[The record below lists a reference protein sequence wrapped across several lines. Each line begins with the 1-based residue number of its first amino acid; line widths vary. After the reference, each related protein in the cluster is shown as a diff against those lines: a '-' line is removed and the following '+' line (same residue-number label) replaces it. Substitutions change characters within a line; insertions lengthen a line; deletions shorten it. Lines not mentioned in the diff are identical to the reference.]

1 MGSKKGKSKPAEPV
15 TPVEDPEAAQP
26 IDEAVSEEILPEES
40 LEGLDAKLEEAE
52 KKAADFEEKW
62 KTALAEMANYR
73 KITERDKDDNKR
85 RIRSD
90 ILEKFLPVVDAL
102 ELALKHKPADLT
114 PEVEKWAEGVDL
126 SLRKLD
132 QLLENEGL
140 VKIEV
145 KPGDELDPNKHMAVT
160 SEDSD
165 EYGSDQ
171 IIEVLQNGYTMGGK
185 VIRTAMVRVAK

>member
-26 IDEAVSEEILPEES
+26 IEEAVSEESLPEES
-40 LEGLDAKLEEAE
+40 HEELDAKLAEAE

-62 KTALAEMANYR
+62 KSALAEMANYR
-73 KITERDKDDNKR
+73 KITERDRDDNKR

-90 ILEKFLPVVDAL
+90 ILEKFLPVVDTF
-102 ELALKHKPADLT
+102 ELSLKHKPGDLS
-114 PEVEKWAEGVDL
+114 PESEKWAEGIDL
-126 SLRKLD
+126 IRRQLD

-140 VKIEV
+140 VKMDV

>member
-26 IDEAVSEEILPEES
+26 IEEAVSEESLPDESHEE
-40 LEGLDAKLEEAE
+40 LDAKLAEAE
-52 KKAADFEEKW
+52 KKATDFEEKW
-62 KTALAEMANYR
+62 KSALAEMANYR
-73 KITERDKDDNKR
+73 KITERDRDDNKR

-90 ILEKFLPVVDAL
+90 ILEKFLPVVDTF
-102 ELALKHKPADLT
+102 ELSLKHKPGDLS
-114 PEVEKWAEGVDL
+114 PESEKWAEGIDL
-126 SLRKLD
+126 IRRQLD

-140 VKIEV
+140 VKMDV

-171 IIEVLQNGYTMGGK
+171 IIEVLRNGYVMGGK
-185 VIRTAMVRVAK
+185 VIRAALVRVAK

>member
-26 IDEAVSEEILPEES
+26 IEEAVSEESLPEES
-40 LEGLDAKLEEAE
+40 QEELDAKLAEAE

-62 KTALAEMANYR
+62 KSALAEMANYR
-73 KITERDKDDNKR
+73 KITERDRDDNKR

-90 ILEKFLPVVDAL
+90 ILEKFLPVVDTF
-102 ELALKHKPADLT
+102 ELSLKHKPGDLS
-114 PEVEKWAEGVDL
+114 PESEKWAEGIDL
-126 SLRKLD
+126 IRRQLD

-140 VKIEV
+140 VKMDV

-171 IIEVLQNGYTMGGK
+171 IIEVLRNGYVMGGK
-185 VIRTAMVRVAK
+185 VIRAALVRVAK